1 MARRSRSSA
10 AAAVA
15 VLLVASADVSAH
27 RRDEYLQAARVALLP
42 DRVTVQLDL
51 TPGIEVA
58 DAIVTLVDRDRDGS
72 LSAEEQHAYA
82 SAVVGALDLR
92 LDDTRLPLQVN
103 VSSFPAIAS
112 MRVGEGTIRI
122 EASAAHRALTAGAH
136 QVFLRNTHQRHQSV
150 YLANALVPETARVT
164 VLDQRRDERQTEL
177 TIDYSVH
184 ADTVVPNAGWV
195 LAGLPIAAGLLP
207 RVTRGRRRVQDG
219 SVQ

>member
-1 MARRSRSSA
+1 M
-10 AAAVA
+10 
-15 VLLVASADVSAH
+15 ASADVSAH

-58 DAIVTLVDRDRDGS
+58 EAIVTLVDRNRDGS

-82 SAVVGALDLR
+82 SGVVGALDVR

-103 VSSFPAIAS
+103 ASVFPAMAS
-112 MRVGEGTIRI
+112 MRGGEGTIRI
-122 EASAAHRALTAGAH
+122 EASAAHHALSAGAH
-136 QVFLRNTHQRHQSV
+136 HLFLRNTHQRHQSV
-150 YLANALVPETARVT
+150 YLANALVPATTRVT

-184 ADTVVPNAGWV
+184 ADAVVPNTGWV
-195 LAGLPIAAGLLP
+195 LAGLPIVALLLL
-207 RVTRGRRRVQDG
+207 RVTRR
-219 SVQ
+219 S

>member
-103 VSSFPAIAS
+103 ASSFPAIAS
-112 MRVGEGTIRI
+112 MRGGEGTIRI

-184 ADTVVPNAGWV
+184 AGTVVPNAGWV
-195 LAGLPIAAGLLP
+195 LAGLPIAAGLLL
-207 RVTRGRRRVQDG
+207 RVTRRRRRVQDG